1 VIVENR
7 PGADGVLAAQ
17 ATSSA
22 RPDGYTLLMGTN
34 TAMVAAPTMRPTP
47 PYDPFKAFTPISSA
61 GQFSMFLVVP
71 SSLPAKSV
79 GELLAL
85 VAAKPGALNSASS
98 NSASELA
105 MLQLLGERK
114 VVNARYKGD
123 MQAMTDLLGGQ
134 IHMMFTTGTLAP
146 GFVKEGR
153 IRALVALLPQ
163 RSALLPDVPTGGEL
177 GLGKLT
183 ITPWAGFF
191 GPPGLP
197 QAITDRLSLELQNT
211 LERPD
216 VREQL
221 VPAGLRGLRHE
232 PGEVRRVLPCAVRR
246 LRRDGAGAQREV
258 RIAAASRRQKA
269 ASGKVPV
276 PTPAAALSA
285 MCSARLVPGIVQV
298 TAGWL
303 STNFSSTCAQLV
315 QPISP
320 AQAGSGL
327 SRRRRSRPPPPKGM
341 LTITA
346 TPRSAASGS
355 RRCSASRAS
364 SE

>member
-1 VIVENR
+1 MLPGTAAWSAEGSYPDKPLRLIVGFAAGGGADALTRIIAEGLSKQLGQQVIVENR

-22 RPDGYTLLMGTN
+22 KPDGYTLLMGTN
-34 TAMVAAPTMRPTP
+34 TAMVAAPTLRPTP

-71 SSLPAKSV
+71 ASLPVKSV
-79 GELLAL
+79 NELLAM
-85 VAAKPGALNSASS
+85 VAAKPGAYNSASS

-146 GFVKEGR
+146 GFVKDGR
-153 IRALVALLPQ
+153 IRALVTLLPQ

-197 QAITDRLSLELQNT
+197 QAITDKLSQELQNT
-211 LERPD
+211 LKRPD
-216 VREQL
+216 V
-221 VPAGLRGLRHE
+221 H
-232 PGEVRRVLPCAVRR
+232 
-246 LRRDGAGAQREV
+246 
-258 RIAAASRRQKA
+258 
-269 ASGKVPV
+269 
-276 PTPAAALSA
+276 
-285 MCSARLVPGIVQV
+285 
-298 TAGWL
+298 
-303 STNFSSTCAQLV
+303 AQLV
-315 QPISP
+315 QQGFEGYGMNP
-320 AQAGSGL
+320 AKFAEFFRAQYEAFG
-327 SRRRRSRPPPPKGM
+327 
-341 LTITA
+341 A
-346 TPRSAASGS
+346 TVRQHNVKF
-355 RRCSASRAS
+355 
-364 SE
+364 E

>member
-1 VIVENR
+1 MQRRHLNLAALAAATLPATAAWSAGGAFPDKPLRLIVGFAPGGGADVLTRIIAEGLSKQLGQQVIVENR

-17 ATSSA
+17 TTSSA

-34 TAMVAAPTMRPTP
+34 TAMVAAPTLRPTS

-71 SSLPAKSV
+71 ASLPAKSV
-79 GELLAL
+79 NELLAL
-85 VAAKPGALNSASS
+85 VAAKPGAYNSASS

-153 IRALVALLPQ
+153 IRALVTLLPQ
-163 RSALLPDVPTGGEL
+163 RSGLLPDVPTGGEL

-197 QAITDRLSLELQNT
+197 QAITERLSQELQNT
-211 LERPD
+211 LKRP
-216 VREQL
+216 
-221 VPAGLRGLRHE
+221 
-232 PGEVRRVLPCAVRR
+232 EVH
-246 LRRDGAGAQREV
+246 
-258 RIAAASRRQKA
+258 
-269 ASGKVPV
+269 
-276 PTPAAALSA
+276 
-285 MCSARLVPGIVQV
+285 
-298 TAGWL
+298 
-303 STNFSSTCAQLV
+303 AQLV
-315 QPISP
+315 QQGFEGYGMSP
-320 AQAGSGL
+320 AKFTEFFRTQYEAFG
-327 SRRRRSRPPPPKGM
+327 
-341 LTITA
+341 A
-346 TPRSAASGS
+346 TVR
-355 RRCSASRAS
+355 
-364 SE
+364 EHNVKFE

>member
-1 VIVENR
+1 MRRRTLTLAALAATTLPGTAAWSADAYPNKPLKLIVGFAAGGGADVLTRIIAEGLAKQLGQQVIVENR

-34 TAMVAAPTMRPTP
+34 TAMVAAPTLRPTP

-71 SSLPAKSV
+71 TSLPAKSV
-79 GELLAL
+79 NELLAL
-85 VAAKPGALNSASS
+85 VASKPGALNSASS

-105 MLQLLGERK
+105 MLQLLGDRK

-134 IHMMFTTGTLAP
+134 IQMMFTTGTLAP

-153 IRALVALLPQ
+153 IRALVTLLPQ
-163 RSALLPDVPTGGEL
+163 RSGLLPDVPTGGEL

-197 QAITDRLSLELQNT
+197 QAITDRLSQELQNT
-211 LERPD
+211 LKRP
-216 VREQL
+216 
-221 VPAGLRGLRHE
+221 
-232 PGEVRRVLPCAVRR
+232 EVH
-246 LRRDGAGAQREV
+246 
-258 RIAAASRRQKA
+258 
-269 ASGKVPV
+269 
-276 PTPAAALSA
+276 
-285 MCSARLVPGIVQV
+285 
-298 TAGWL
+298 
-303 STNFSSTCAQLV
+303 AQLV
-315 QPISP
+315 QQGFLSKHHPQNLQPIYCMYRY
-320 AQAGSGL
+320 QQDLLYLGSMI
-327 SRRRRSRPPPPKGM
+327 RY
-341 LTITA
+341 
-346 TPRSAASGS
+346 
-355 RRCSASRAS
+355 
-364 SE
+364 E

>member
-1 VIVENR
+1 MQRRNLTLAALAAGGAMAMLPGAAAWSAETYPDKPLRLIVGFAPGGGADALTRIIAEGLSKQLGQQVIVENR

-22 RPDGYTLLMGTN
+22 KPDGYTLLMGTN
-34 TAMVAAPTMRPTP
+34 TAMVAAPTLRPTP

-79 GELLAL
+79 NELLAL
-85 VAAKPGALNSASS
+85 VAAKPGAYNSASS

-105 MLQLLGERK
+105 MLQLLGDRK

-153 IRALVALLPQ
+153 IRALVTLLPQ

-197 QAITDRLSLELQNT
+197 PAIAAKLSQELQNT
-211 LERPD
+211 LKRP
-216 VREQL
+216 
-221 VPAGLRGLRHE
+221 
-232 PGEVRRVLPCAVRR
+232 EVH
-246 LRRDGAGAQREV
+246 
-258 RIAAASRRQKA
+258 
-269 ASGKVPV
+269 
-276 PTPAAALSA
+276 
-285 MCSARLVPGIVQV
+285 
-298 TAGWL
+298 
-303 STNFSSTCAQLV
+303 AQLV
-315 QPISP
+315 QQGFEGYGMSP
-320 AQAGSGL
+320 AKFAEFFRAQYDAFG
-327 SRRRRSRPPPPKGM
+327 
-341 LTITA
+341 A
-346 TPRSAASGS
+346 TVRQHNVKF
-355 RRCSASRAS
+355 
-364 SE
+364 E

>member
-1 VIVENR
+1 MRRRTLTAAALWGGAATLMHMPGAPAWAADGYPRQPLRLIVGFAPGGGADALTRIIAQGLAQQLGQQVIVENR

-17 ATSSA
+17 AASSA

-71 SSLPAKSV
+71 ASLPVKSV
-79 GELLAL
+79 SELLAL
-85 VAAKPGALNSASS
+85 VAARPGALNSASS

-163 RSALLPDVPTGGEL
+163 RSALLPEVPTGGEL

-197 QAITDRLSLELQNT
+197 QAITEKLSLELQNT
-211 LERPD
+211 LQRPD

-221 VPAGLRGLRHE
+221 GLQGFEGYGMSPEKFGAFFRAQYDAFGAT
-232 PGEVRRVLPCAVRR
+232 VREHHVKF
-246 LRRDGAGAQREV
+246 E
-258 RIAAASRRQKA
+258 
-269 ASGKVPV
+269 
-276 PTPAAALSA
+276 
-285 MCSARLVPGIVQV
+285 
-298 TAGWL
+298 
-303 STNFSSTCAQLV
+303 
-315 QPISP
+315 
-320 AQAGSGL
+320 
-327 SRRRRSRPPPPKGM
+327 
-341 LTITA
+341 
-346 TPRSAASGS
+346 
-355 RRCSASRAS
+355 
-364 SE
+364 

>member
-1 VIVENR
+1 MRRRNLITLAALAAGGTLAALPGAAAWSAETYPDKPLRLIVGFAPGGGADALTRIIAEGLSKQLGQQVIVENR

-22 RPDGYTLLMGTN
+22 KPDGYTLLMGTN
-34 TAMVAAPTMRPTP
+34 TAMVAAPTLRPTP

-71 SSLPAKSV
+71 ASLPVKSV
-79 GELLAL
+79 NELLAM
-85 VAAKPGALNSASS
+85 VAARPGAYNSASS

-146 GFVKEGR
+146 SFVKEGR
-153 IRALVALLPQ
+153 IRALVTLLPQ

-197 QAITDRLSLELQNT
+197 QAITDKLSQELQNT
-211 LERPD
+211 LKRPD
-216 VREQL
+216 V
-221 VPAGLRGLRHE
+221 H
-232 PGEVRRVLPCAVRR
+232 
-246 LRRDGAGAQREV
+246 
-258 RIAAASRRQKA
+258 
-269 ASGKVPV
+269 
-276 PTPAAALSA
+276 
-285 MCSARLVPGIVQV
+285 
-298 TAGWL
+298 
-303 STNFSSTCAQLV
+303 AQLV
-315 QPISP
+315 QQGFEGYGMNP
-320 AQAGSGL
+320 AKFAEFFRAQYEAFG
-327 SRRRRSRPPPPKGM
+327 
-341 LTITA
+341 A
-346 TPRSAASGS
+346 TVRQHNVKF
-355 RRCSASRAS
+355 
-364 SE
+364 E

>member
-1 VIVENR
+1 MQRRTLNSAALWGAAVVSAPLLGAAARAAEAYPQKPLRLIVGFAAGGGADVLARIIAQGLSKQLGQQVVVENR

-47 PYDPFKAFTPISSA
+47 PYDPFKAFTPLSSA

-71 SSLPAKSV
+71 ASLPVKNV

-85 VAAKPGALNSASS
+85 VASKPGALNSASS

-134 IHMMFTTGTLAP
+134 VHMMFTTGTLAP

-163 RSALLPDVPTGGEL
+163 RSTLLPDVPTGAEL

-197 QAITDRLSLELQNT
+197 AAIAQQLSQELRNT

-221 VPAGLRGLRHE
+221 RLQGFEGYGMSPEKFGAFFRAQYDAFGAT
-232 PGEVRRVLPCAVRR
+232 VREHNVKF
-246 LRRDGAGAQREV
+246 E
-258 RIAAASRRQKA
+258 
-269 ASGKVPV
+269 
-276 PTPAAALSA
+276 
-285 MCSARLVPGIVQV
+285 
-298 TAGWL
+298 
-303 STNFSSTCAQLV
+303 
-315 QPISP
+315 
-320 AQAGSGL
+320 
-327 SRRRRSRPPPPKGM
+327 
-341 LTITA
+341 
-346 TPRSAASGS
+346 
-355 RRCSASRAS
+355 
-364 SE
+364 

>member
-1 VIVENR
+1 MRRRNLTLAALAAGGTLAMLPGAAAWSAEGSYPDKPLRLIVGFAPGGGADALTRIIAEGLSKQLGQQVIVENR

-22 RPDGYTLLMGTN
+22 KPDGYTLLMGTN
-34 TAMVAAPTMRPTP
+34 TAMVAAPTLRPTP

-71 SSLPAKSV
+71 ASLPARSV
-79 GELLAL
+79 NELLAM
-85 VAAKPGALNSASS
+85 VAARPGAYNSASS

-153 IRALVALLPQ
+153 IRALATLLPQ
-163 RSALLPDVPTGGEL
+163 RSALLPEVPTGSEL

-197 QAITDRLSLELQNT
+197 QAITDKLSQELQNT
-211 LERPD
+211 LKRPD
-216 VREQL
+216 V
-221 VPAGLRGLRHE
+221 H
-232 PGEVRRVLPCAVRR
+232 
-246 LRRDGAGAQREV
+246 
-258 RIAAASRRQKA
+258 
-269 ASGKVPV
+269 
-276 PTPAAALSA
+276 
-285 MCSARLVPGIVQV
+285 
-298 TAGWL
+298 
-303 STNFSSTCAQLV
+303 AQLV
-315 QPISP
+315 QQGFEGYGMSP
-320 AQAGSGL
+320 AKFAEFFRAQYEAFG
-327 SRRRRSRPPPPKGM
+327 
-341 LTITA
+341 A
-346 TPRSAASGS
+346 TVRQHNVKF
-355 RRCSASRAS
+355 
-364 SE
+364 E

>member
-1 VIVENR
+1 MQRRDLIALAALGATGVLPAAPAFGAPAFPDKPLRLIVGFAAGGGADALTRIIAEGLSKQLGQQVVVENR

-17 ATSSA
+17 AVSSA
-22 RPDGYTLLMGTN
+22 KADGYTLLMGTN
-34 TAMVAAPTMRPTP
+34 TAMVAAPTLRPTP

-85 VAAKPGALNSASS
+85 VASRPGAFNSASS

-153 IRALVALLPQ
+153 IRALATLLPQ
-163 RSALLPDVPTGGEL
+163 RSSLLPDVPTGAEL

-197 QAITDRLSLELQNT
+197 QAITDQLSRELQNT
-211 LERPD
+211 LKRP
-216 VREQL
+216 
-221 VPAGLRGLRHE
+221 
-232 PGEVRRVLPCAVRR
+232 EVH
-246 LRRDGAGAQREV
+246 
-258 RIAAASRRQKA
+258 
-269 ASGKVPV
+269 
-276 PTPAAALSA
+276 
-285 MCSARLVPGIVQV
+285 
-298 TAGWL
+298 
-303 STNFSSTCAQLV
+303 AQLV
-315 QPISP
+315 QQGFEGYGMGP
-320 AQAGSGL
+320 AKFAEFFRTQYDAFGSTV
-327 SRRRRSRPPPPKGM
+327 REHNVKF
-341 LTITA
+341 
-346 TPRSAASGS
+346 
-355 RRCSASRAS
+355 
-364 SE
+364 E